1 MGFMPPEV
9 LCSNL
14 AMLLPG
20 ANLYHFG
27 ILTSS
32 IHMAWMRAVCGRLE
46 MRYRY
51 SIEIVYNN
59 FPWPDPTD
67 AQRQAIE
74 RAAQEVLNTRE
85 HFAAVTYHKLYKQ
98 NGMPDELRQAHAAL
112 DRTVKKT
119 YGISSGAQ
127 EPEVAQMLLM
137 RYQEIINRLEESER
151 GATRHAR
158 RF

>member
-1 MGFMPPEV
+1 MPPEV

-14 AMLLPG
+14 AMLLPD

-74 RAAQEVLNTRE
+74 RAAQGVLNARE
-85 HFAAVTYHKLYKQ
+85 LFAAVTYHVLYDQ
-98 NGMPDELRQAHAAL
+98 NVMPDELRQAHAAL
-112 DRTVKKT
+112 DRMEKCVW
-119 YGISSGAQ
+119 YRWWS
-127 EPEVAQMLLM
+127 
-137 RYQEIINRLEESER
+137 
-151 GATRHAR
+151 TRV
-158 RF
+158 